1 VSEVAVSI
9 TVRTVAATLAT
20 VAAVV
25 LVEFALVGPNEI
37 ARLTPADFLRIPVD
51 GLVAAAVVLAL
62 PGRARLLAAAAIG
75 VVLGLLTVL
84 KIVDMGFYVFLDRPF
99 NPTSDWSY
107 FRSASDLLSLALG
120 RRDAN
125 VFVVAAV
132 VLATLLMVFDPLSVL
147 WLTRVA
153 SRHRAASVRLLAPLG
168 AVALVAAG
176 VGVHV
181 GSSQAIASTDAAGLL
196 VDEVHQIR
204 AGFDDRQT
212 LMREAA
218 HDPFRTTPRAD
229 LLTRLRGKD
238 VVIAFVESYGKVAV
252 QGSSFS
258 PRVDALLRNG
268 SRRLQAAGFASR
280 SAFLTSPTFGG
291 ISWLAHSTLQS
302 GLWIDNQHTYD
313 DLVTTPRF
321 TLSDAFKRA
330 GWRTVADVPSNEK
343 DWPEGRSFY
352 HYDQIYDDHN
362 VGYHGPS
369 FSYASMP
376 DQYTLSALQRLEL
389 APSDR
394 TPVMAEVDLV
404 SSHIPWAP
412 LPRMVDWREVGDGSI
427 FDAMPAQGQSPTWV
441 WRSADRVRAAYGH
454 SVEYSLRSLMSFVR
468 TYPDKNLVLIVLG
481 DHQPSTMVT
490 GQGQSH
496 DVPVSVIAHDPAVMR
511 SISGWHWQSGMLP
524 GANAPVWPMSS
535 FRDRFLT
542 AFDARH

>member
-1 VSEVAVSI
+1 VNQVALSA

-20 VAAVV
+20 VTAVA
-25 LVEFALVGPNEI
+25 LVEFALVGPDEI

-62 PGRARLLAAAAIG
+62 PGRPRLLMAAALG
-75 VVLGLLTVL
+75 VLLGLLTVL

-99 NPTSDWSY
+99 NPTSDWGY
-107 FRSASDLLSLALG
+107 FRSASDLLSLAVG

-125 VFVVAAV
+125 VSVVAAV
-132 VLATLLMVFDPLSVL
+132 VLATLVMVVVPLSVL

-153 SRHRAASVRLLAPLG
+153 SRHRVASLRLVAALG
-168 AVALVAAG
+168 AVSLVGAAI
-176 VGVHV
+176 GVHV
-181 GSSQAIASTDAAGLL
+181 GSGQAMASTDAAGLL
-196 VDEVHQIR
+196 ADEVRQIH
-204 AGFDDRQT
+204 AGLDDRQT
-212 LMREAA
+212 LLREAA
-218 HDPFRTTPRAD
+218 DDPFRTTPRAD
-229 LLTRLRGKD
+229 LLTGLRGKD

-252 QGSSFS
+252 QGSSFA

-268 SRRLQAAGFASR
+268 ARRLQAAGFASR

-389 APSDR
+389 ARPDR

-412 LPRMVDWREVGDGSI
+412 LPRMVDWRKIGDGSI

-468 TYPDKNLVLIVLG
+468 TYPAKNLVLIVLG

-511 SISGWHWQSGMLP
+511 GISGWHWQSGMLP

-542 AFDARH
+542 AFDAEH

>member
-1 VSEVAVSI
+1 VNQVALSA

-20 VAAVV
+20 VTAVV
-25 LVEFALVGPNEI
+25 LVEFALVGPDEI

-62 PGRARLLAAAAIG
+62 PGRARLLMAAALG
-75 VVLGLLTVL
+75 VLLGLLTVL

-99 NPTSDWSY
+99 NPTSDWGY
-107 FRSASDLLSLALG
+107 FRSASDLLSLAVG

-125 VFVVAAV
+125 LSVVAAV
-132 VLATLLMVFDPLSVL
+132 VLATLVMVFVPLSVL

-153 SRHRAASVRLLAPLG
+153 SRHRVASLRLVAALG
-168 AVALVAAG
+168 AVSLAGAAI
-176 VGVHV
+176 GVHV
-181 GSSQAIASTDAAGLL
+181 GSGQAMASTDAAGLL
-196 VDEVHQIR
+196 VDEVRQIH
-204 AGFDDRQT
+204 AGLDDRQS
-212 LMREAA
+212 LLREAA
-218 HDPFRTTPRAD
+218 DDPFRTTPRAD
-229 LLTRLRGKD
+229 LLTGLRGKD

-268 SRRLQAAGFASR
+268 ARRLQAAGFASR

-389 APSDR
+389 ARPDR
-394 TPVMAEVDLV
+394 SPVMAEVDLV

-412 LPRMVDWREVGDGSI
+412 LPRMVDWRKVGDGSI
-427 FDAMPAQGQSPTWV
+427 FDTMPAQGQSPTWV

-468 TYPDKNLVLIVLG
+468 TYPAKNLVLIVLG

-542 AFDARH
+542 AFDAEH

>member
-1 VSEVAVSI
+1 MSA

-25 LVEFALVGPNEI
+25 LVEFALVGPDEI

-62 PGRARLLAAAAIG
+62 PGPARLLTAAAIG
-75 VVLGLLTVL
+75 VLLGLLTVL

-132 VLATLLMVFDPLSVL
+132 VLATLVMVFVPLSVL

-153 SRHRAASVRLLAPLG
+153 SRHRTASLRLLAALG
-168 AVALVAAG
+168 AVSLVAAAIG
-176 VGVHV
+176 VRV

-196 VDEVHQIR
+196 FDEVHQIR

-218 HDPFRTTPRAD
+218 DDPFRTTPRAD

-268 SRRLQAAGFASR
+268 SRSLQAAGFASR

-313 DLVTTPRF
+313 DLVRTPRF

-376 DQYTLSALQRLEL
+376 DQYTLSALQRREL
-389 APSDR
+389 APPDR
-394 TPVMAEVDLV
+394 PPVMAEVDLV

-412 LPRMVDWREVGDGSI
+412 LPRMVDWRKVGDGSI

-511 SISGWHWQSGMLP
+511 SISGWRWQSGMLP
-524 GANAPVWPMSS
+524 GADAPVWPMSS

>member
-1 VSEVAVSI
+1 VNEVALSA

-20 VAAVV
+20 VTAVA
-25 LVEFALVGPNEI
+25 LVEFALVVPDEI

-51 GLVAAAVVLAL
+51 GLVAAALVLAL
-62 PGRARLLAAAAIG
+62 PGRARLLTAAAIG
-75 VVLGLLTVL
+75 VLLGLLTVL

-107 FRSASDLLSLALG
+107 LRSASDLLSLAVG
-120 RRDAN
+120 RREAN
-125 VFVVAAV
+125 LSVVAAV
-132 VLATLLMVFDPLSVL
+132 VLATLVMVFVPLSVL

-153 SRHRAASVRLLAPLG
+153 SRRRAASLRLVAALG
-168 AVALVAAG
+168 AVSLVAAA
-176 VGVHV
+176 VGIHV
-181 GSSQAIASTDAAGLL
+181 GAGQAMASTDAAGLL
-196 VDEVHQIR
+196 VDEVRQIR
-204 AGFDDRQT
+204 AGLHDRQT
-212 LMREAA
+212 LMREAVD
-218 HDPFRTTPRAD
+218 DPFRATPRAD
-229 LLTRLRGKD
+229 LLTGLRGKD

-268 SRRLQAAGFASR
+268 TRRLQAAGFASR

-321 TLSDAFKRA
+321 TLSGAFKRA

-343 DWPEGRSFY
+343 DWPEGRTFY
-352 HYDQIYDDHN
+352 HYDHIYDGHN

-369 FSYASMP
+369 FSYAAMP

-389 APSDR
+389 ARPDR

-412 LPRMVDWREVGDGSI
+412 LPRMVDWRKVGNGSI
-427 FDAMPAQGQSPTWV
+427 FDAMPAEEESPTRV
-441 WRSADRVRAAYGH
+441 WRSADRVRAAYGR
-454 SVEYSLRSLMSFVR
+454 SIEYSLRSLMSFVR

-496 DVPVSVIAHDPAVMR
+496 DVPVSMIAHDPAVMR
-511 SISGWHWQSGMLP
+511 SISGWQWQSGMLP

-542 AFDARH
+542 AFDARQ

>member
-1 VSEVAVSI
+1 VSEVALST
-9 TVRTVAATLAT
+9 TVRTVAETVAT
-20 VAAVV
+20 VAALV

-62 PGRARLLAAAAIG
+62 PGRARLLTAAAIG
-75 VVLGLLTVL
+75 VLLGLLTVL

-125 VFVVAAV
+125 VFVVAAL
-132 VLATLLMVFDPLSVL
+132 VLATLVMVFVPLSVL

-153 SRHRAASVRLLAPLG
+153 SRHRAASVRLLATLG

-212 LMREAA
+212 LLREAA
-218 HDPFRTTPRAD
+218 DDPFRTTPRAD

-268 SRRLQAAGFASR
+268 SRKLQAAGFASR

-412 LPRMVDWREVGDGSI
+412 LPRMVDWRKVGDGSI

-524 GANAPVWPMSS
+524 GTNAPVWPMSS

>member
-1 VSEVAVSI
+1 VSEVALSA
-9 TVRTVAATLAT
+9 TVRTVAATVAT

-25 LVEFALVGPNEI
+25 LVEFALVAPNEI

-62 PGRARLLAAAAIG
+62 PGRARLLTAAATG
-75 VVLGLLTVL
+75 VLLGLLTVL

-132 VLATLLMVFDPLSVL
+132 VLATLVMVFVPLSVL

-153 SRHRAASVRLLAPLG
+153 SRHRAASVRLLAALG

-218 HDPFRTTPRAD
+218 DDPFRTTPRAD

-302 GLWIDNQHTYD
+302 GLWIDNSHTYD

-412 LPRMVDWREVGDGSI
+412 LPRMVDWRKVGDGSI
-427 FDAMPAQGQSPTWV
+427 FDAMPAEGESPTWV
-441 WRSADRVRAAYGH
+441 WRSADRVRAAYGR
-454 SVEYSLRSLMSFVR
+454 SIEYSLRSLMSFVR

-511 SISGWHWQSGMLP
+511 SISSWHWQSGMLP

-542 AFDARH
+542 AFDAEH

>member
-1 VSEVAVSI
+1 VSEVALSE
-9 TVRTVAATLAT
+9 TVRTVAATVAT
-20 VAAVV
+20 VVAVV

-75 VVLGLLTVL
+75 VLLGLLTVL

-132 VLATLLMVFDPLSVL
+132 VLATLVMVFVPLSVL

-153 SRHRAASVRLLAPLG
+153 SRHRAASLRLLAALG

-218 HDPFRTTPRAD
+218 DDPFRTTPRAD

-343 DWPEGRSFY
+343 DWPEGRSFF

-376 DQYTLSALQRLEL
+376 DQYTLSALRRLEL

-412 LPRMVDWREVGDGSI
+412 LPRMVDWRKVGDGSI

-441 WRSADRVRAAYGH
+441 WRSTDRVRAAYGH

-511 SISGWHWQSGMLP
+511 SISSWHWQSGMLP

-542 AFDARH
+542 AFDAEH

>member
-1 VSEVAVSI
+1 
-9 TVRTVAATLAT
+9 
-20 VAAVV
+20 
-25 LVEFALVGPNEI
+25 
-37 ARLTPADFLRIPVD
+37 
-51 GLVAAAVVLAL
+51 
-62 PGRARLLAAAAIG
+62 
-75 VVLGLLTVL
+75 
-84 KIVDMGFYVFLDRPF
+84 M
-99 NPTSDWSY
+99 
-107 FRSASDLLSLALG
+107 
-120 RRDAN
+120 
-125 VFVVAAV
+125 
-132 VLATLLMVFDPLSVL
+132 
-147 WLTRVA
+147 
-153 SRHRAASVRLLAPLG
+153 
-168 AVALVAAG
+168 
-176 VGVHV
+176 
-181 GSSQAIASTDAAGLL
+181 
-196 VDEVHQIR
+196 
-204 AGFDDRQT
+204 
-212 LMREAA
+212 
-218 HDPFRTTPRAD
+218 
-229 LLTRLRGKD
+229 
-238 VVIAFVESYGKVAV
+238 
-252 QGSSFS
+252 
-258 PRVDALLRNG
+258 
-268 SRRLQAAGFASR
+268 
-280 SAFLTSPTFGG
+280 
-291 ISWLAHSTLQS
+291 
-302 GLWIDNQHTYD
+302 
-313 DLVTTPRF
+313 TTPRF

-352 HYDQIYDDHN
+352 RYDQIYDDHN

-412 LPRMVDWREVGDGSI
+412 LPRLVDWRKVGDGSI

>member
-1 VSEVAVSI
+1 VNEVALSA

-20 VAAVV
+20 VAAVA
-25 LVEFALVGPNEI
+25 LVELALVVPDEI

-51 GLVAAAVVLAL
+51 GLVAAALVLAL
-62 PGRARLLAAAAIG
+62 PGRARLLTAAAIG
-75 VVLGLLTVL
+75 VLLGMLTVL
-84 KIVDMGFYVFLDRPF
+84 KMVDMGFYVFLDRPF

-107 FRSASDLLSLALG
+107 FRSASDLLTLAVG

-125 VFVVAAV
+125 LSVVGAV
-132 VLATLLMVFDPLSVL
+132 VLATLVMVFVPLSVL
-147 WLTRVA
+147 RLTRVA
-153 SRHRAASVRLLAPLG
+153 SRRRAASLRLVAALG
-168 AVALVAAG
+168 AVSLVAAA
-176 VGVHV
+176 VGIHV
-181 GSSQAIASTDAAGLL
+181 GEGQAMASTDAAGLL
-196 VDEVHQIR
+196 VDEVRQIR
-204 AGFDDRQT
+204 AGLHDRQT
-212 LMREAA
+212 LMREAVD
-218 HDPFRTTPRAD
+218 DPFRATPRAD
-229 LLTRLRGKD
+229 LLTGLRGKD

-268 SRRLQAAGFASR
+268 TRRLRAAGFASR

-321 TLSDAFKRA
+321 TLSGAFKRA

-343 DWPEGRSFY
+343 DWPEGRTFY
-352 HYDQIYDDHN
+352 RYDRIYDDHN

-369 FSYASMP
+369 FSYAAIP

-389 APSDR
+389 ARPDR

-412 LPRMVDWREVGDGSI
+412 LPRMVDWRKVGNGSI
-427 FDAMPAQGQSPTWV
+427 FDAMPAEGDSPTRV
-441 WRSADRVRAAYGH
+441 WRSADRVRAAYGR
-454 SVEYSLRSLMSFVR
+454 SIEYSLRSLMSFVR
-468 TYPDKNLVLIVLG
+468 TYPDENLVLIVLG

-511 SISGWHWQSGMLP
+511 SISGWRWQSGMLP

-542 AFDARH
+542 AFDARQ

>member
-1 VSEVAVSI
+1 MNDVAVST

-62 PGRARLLAAAAIG
+62 PGRARLLPAAAIG
-75 VVLGLLTVL
+75 VLLGLLTVL

-132 VLATLLMVFDPLSVL
+132 VLATLVMVFVPLSVL

-153 SRHRAASVRLLAPLG
+153 SRHRAASLRLLAALG

-181 GSSQAIASTDAAGLL
+181 GSSQAIASTDAAGML
-196 VDEVHQIR
+196 VEEVHQIR

-218 HDPFRTTPRAD
+218 DDPFRTTPRAD

-321 TLSDAFKRA
+321 TLSDAFMRA

-412 LPRMVDWREVGDGSI
+412 LPRMVDWGKVGDGSI

-490 GQGQSH
+490 GQGPSH
-496 DVPVSVIAHDPAVMR
+496 QVPVSVIAHDPAVMR

-542 AFDARH
+542 AFDAMH

>member
-1 VSEVAVSI
+1 VNEVAFSA
-9 TVRTVAATLAT
+9 TVRTVAATVT
-20 VAAVV
+20 TIAALI
-25 LVEFALVGPNEI
+25 LVQLALVGPDEI
-37 ARLTPADFLRIPVD
+37 ARLTPAGFLRVPVD

-62 PGRARLLAAAAIG
+62 PGRAKLFAAAAVG
-75 VVLGLLTVL
+75 VLLGVLTVL

-99 NPTSDWSY
+99 NPTSDWTY
-107 FRSASDLLSLALG
+107 FRSASDLLSLAVG

-125 VFVVAAV
+125 LSVVAAV
-132 VLATLLMVFDPLSVL
+132 VLATLVMVFVPLSVL

-153 SRHRAASVRLLAPLG
+153 SRHRAASLRVVVSLGAISLIAVAFGVRLGSGP
-168 AVALVAAG
+168 AVT
-176 VGVHV
+176 
-181 GSSQAIASTDAAGLL
+181 STDAAGLL
-196 VDEVHQIR
+196 VDEVRQIH
-204 AGFDDRQT
+204 AGLDDRQT
-212 LMREAA
+212 LMRQAA
-218 HDPFRTTPRAD
+218 EDPFRTTPRAD
-229 LLTRLRGKD
+229 LLTGLRGKN

-258 PRVDALLRNG
+258 PRVDALLRHG
-268 SRRLQAAGFASR
+268 TRRLKVAGFAAR

-352 HYDQIYDDHN
+352 HYDQIYDDLN

-389 APSDR
+389 ARPDR

-412 LPRMVDWREVGDGSI
+412 LPRMVDWRKVGDGSV

-441 WRSADRVRAAYGH
+441 WRSPDRVRAAYGR
-454 SVEYSLRSLMSFVR
+454 SIEYSLRSLMSFVR
-468 TYPDKNLVLIVLG
+468 TYPDNNLVLIVLG

-496 DVPVSVIAHDPAVMR
+496 DVPISVIAHDPAVMR
-511 SISGWHWQSGMLP
+511 TIAAWHWQSGMLP

>member
-1 VSEVAVSI
+1 VNEVAVST

-62 PGRARLLAAAAIG
+62 PGRARLLTAAAIG
-75 VVLGLLTVL
+75 VLLALLTVL

-132 VLATLLMVFDPLSVL
+132 VLATLVMVFVPLSVL

-153 SRHRAASVRLLAPLG
+153 SRHRAASLRLLAALG

-204 AGFDDRQT
+204 AGFDDKQT
-212 LMREAA
+212 LMTEAA
-218 HDPFRTTPRAD
+218 DDPFRTTPRAD
-229 LLTRLRGKD
+229 LLARLRGKD

-268 SRRLQAAGFASR
+268 TRRLQAAGFASR

-412 LPRMVDWREVGDGSI
+412 LPRMVDWRKVGDGSI

-511 SISGWHWQSGMLP
+511 SISSWHWQSGMLP
-524 GANAPVWPMSS
+524 GATAPAWPMSS

>member
-1 VSEVAVSI
+1 VNEVAVSA
-9 TVRTVAATLAT
+9 TVRTTAATLAT

-62 PGRARLLAAAAIG
+62 PGRARLLTAAAIG

-132 VLATLLMVFDPLSVL
+132 VLATLVMVFVPLSVL

-153 SRHRAASVRLLAPLG
+153 SRHRAASVRLLAALG

-218 HDPFRTTPRAD
+218 DDPFRTTPRAH

-412 LPRMVDWREVGDGSI
+412 LPRMVDWRKVGDGSI

-468 TYPDKNLVLIVLG
+468 TYSDKNLVLVVLG

-524 GANAPVWPMSS
+524 GADAPVWPMSS

-542 AFDARH
+542 AFDARQ

>member
-1 VSEVAVSI
+1 VALSA

-20 VAAVV
+20 VTAMA
-25 LVEFALVGPNEI
+25 LVEFALVGPDEI
-37 ARLTPADFLRIPVD
+37 ARLTLADFLRVPVD

-62 PGRARLLAAAAIG
+62 PGRARLLVAAAIG
-75 VVLGLLTVL
+75 VLLGLLTVL

-107 FRSASDLLSLALG
+107 FRSATDLLSLAVG

-125 VFVVAAV
+125 LSVVAAV
-132 VLATLLMVFDPLSVL
+132 VLATLVMVFVPLSVL

-153 SRHRAASVRLLAPLG
+153 SRHRVASLRLVAALG
-168 AVALVAAG
+168 AVSLIAAAF
-176 VGVHV
+176 GVHV
-181 GSSQAIASTDAAGLL
+181 GAGQAVASTDAAGLL
-196 VDEVHQIR
+196 VDEVRQID
-204 AGFDDRQT
+204 AGLDDRRT

-218 HDPFRTTPRAD
+218 DDPFRSTPRAD
-229 LLTRLRGKD
+229 LLTGLRGKD

-268 SRRLQAAGFASR
+268 TGRLQAAGFASR

-302 GLWIDNQHTYD
+302 GLWIDNQHSYD

-321 TLSDAFKRA
+321 TLSGAFKRA
-330 GWRTVADVPSNEK
+330 GWRTVAEVPSDEK

-389 APSDR
+389 ARPDR
-394 TPVMAEVDLV
+394 SPVMAEVDLV

-412 LPRMVDWREVGDGSI
+412 LPRMVDWRKVGDGSI

-454 SVEYSLRSLMSFVR
+454 SVAYSLRSLMSFVR

>member
-1 VSEVAVSI
+1 MNEVALSA
-9 TVRTVAATLAT
+9 TVRTAAATLAT
-20 VAAVV
+20 VTAVV
-25 LVEFALVGPNEI
+25 LVEFALVGPDEI

-62 PGRARLLAAAAIG
+62 PGRARLLVAAALG
-75 VVLGLLTVL
+75 VLLGLLTVL

-99 NPTSDWSY
+99 NPTSDWGY
-107 FRSASDLLSLALG
+107 FRSASDLLSLAIG

-125 VFVVAAV
+125 LSVVAAV
-132 VLATLLMVFDPLSVL
+132 VLATLVMVFLPLSVL

-153 SRHRAASVRLLAPLG
+153 SRHRAASLR
-168 AVALVAAG
+168 LVAALG
-176 VGVHV
+176 VVSLVGAAVGVHV
-181 GSSQAIASTDAAGLL
+181 GSGQSMASTDAAGLL
-196 VDEVHQIR
+196 VDEVRQIH
-204 AGFDDRQT
+204 AGIDDRQT
-212 LMREAA
+212 LLREAA
-218 HDPFRTTPRAD
+218 DDPFRTTPRAD
-229 LLTRLRGKD
+229 LLTGLRGKD

-252 QGSSFS
+252 HGSSFS

-268 SRRLQAAGFASR
+268 TRRLQAAGFASR

-313 DLVTTPRF
+313 DLVTTARF

-362 VGYHGPS
+362 VGYQGPS

-376 DQYTLSALQRLEL
+376 DQYTLSALHRLEL
-389 APSDR
+389 ARPDR

-412 LPRMVDWREVGDGSI
+412 LPRMVDWRRVGDGSI

-454 SVEYSLRSLMSFVR
+454 SVEYTLRSLMSFLR
-468 TYPDKNLVLIVLG
+468 TYPAKNLVLIVLG

-496 DVPVSVIAHDPAVMR
+496 DVPVSVIARDPAVMR
-511 SISGWHWQSGMLP
+511 GVSGWHWQRGMLP
-524 GANAPVWPMSS
+524 GANAPVWPMSA

-542 AFDARH
+542 AFDAEH

>member
-1 VSEVAVSI
+1 VALST
-9 TVRTVAATLAT
+9 TVRTVAATVAT

-62 PGRARLLAAAAIG
+62 PGRARLLTAAAIG

-132 VLATLLMVFDPLSVL
+132 VLATLVMVFVPLSVL

-153 SRHRAASVRLLAPLG
+153 SRHRAASLRLLAALG
-168 AVALVAAG
+168 GVALVAAG

-181 GSSQAIASTDAAGLL
+181 GSSQAIASTDAAGML

-218 HDPFRTTPRAD
+218 DDPFRTTPRAD

-302 GLWIDNQHTYD
+302 GLWIDNQHTYE
-313 DLVTTPRF
+313 DLVTIPRF

-389 APSDR
+389 APSAR

-412 LPRMVDWREVGDGSI
+412 LPRMVDWRKVGDGSI

-524 GANAPVWPMSS
+524 GENAPVWPMSS